1 MFSKHC
7 KVTII
12 SQCLVVV
19 CIENNVSN
27 LFSGVSKQCLTL
39 IFFQLTP
46 LILKNRE
53 KNVEK
58 GERRSQIFESPMI
71 SGKRENDQ
79 HGF

>member
-39 IFFQLTP
+39 IFFSVNSTNP
-46 LILKNRE
+46 KNRE